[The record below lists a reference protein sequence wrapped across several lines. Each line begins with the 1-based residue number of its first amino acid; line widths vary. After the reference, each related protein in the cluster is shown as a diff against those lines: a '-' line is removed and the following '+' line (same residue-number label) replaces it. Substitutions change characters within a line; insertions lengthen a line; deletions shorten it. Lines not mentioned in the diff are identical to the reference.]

1 MINNFARSLF
11 CDNVIDIILIR
22 QEDQVDIVSEKQ
34 LVASP
39 CRENHGS
46 HRKSWRWKFIRGAIV
61 RYIDLFK
68 QILIRLMKKLDN
80 DNILTL
86 EKDN

>member
-1 MINNFARSLF
+1 
-11 CDNVIDIILIR
+11 LIR

-46 HRKSWRWKFIRGAIV
+46 HRKS
-61 RYIDLFK
+61 
-68 QILIRLMKKLDN
+68 
-80 DNILTL
+80 
-86 EKDN
+86 